1 MVRPGEQEF
10 QDYKVITQT
19 DVLTIS
25 DGTGRPAAH
34 GCAAHNFISG
44 KLQELTASLDEC
56 GNEIEI
62 FHVYKC

>member
-1 MVRPGEQEF
+1 MKEKF
-10 QDYKVITQT
+10 QYLQIITQT
-19 DVLTIS
+19 DVLAVS

-56 GNEIEI
+56 GNEFEI
-62 FHVYKC
+62 FHVFLMSDL